1 VPLLALIAVGVFLW
15 RRHRLRREMY
25 DMPSRS
31 DYTSDSAF
39 TGLVKEASVLS
50 SKPSYL
56 EGYEIDG
63 MQTYE
68 LDAVAARVELPLK
81 SPRELP
87 GSEGERQ
94 RYQAHQATTGYG
106 NSYQPG

>member
-1 VPLLALIAVGVFLW
+1 
-15 RRHRLRREMY
+15 MY
-25 DMPSRS
+25 DIPSRS
-31 DYTSDSAF
+31 DYTSDSAS
-39 TGLVKEASVLS
+39 TGLVREASVLL

-56 EGYEIDG
+56 KGYEIDG
-63 MQTYE
+63 TQTYK
-68 LDAVAARVELPLK
+68 LDAVAGRVELPLK

-94 RYQAHQATTGYG
+94 RYQAHQSTTGYG